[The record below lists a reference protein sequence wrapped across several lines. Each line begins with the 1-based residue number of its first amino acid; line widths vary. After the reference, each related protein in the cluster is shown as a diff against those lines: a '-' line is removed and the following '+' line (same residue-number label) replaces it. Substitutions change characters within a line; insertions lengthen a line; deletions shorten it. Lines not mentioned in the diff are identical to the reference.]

1 MAIDEFVFWGVLVFW
16 RKSAPKKVD
25 ISPLRLRERNRE
37 RFAYANWFVTEGSS
51 PKTFTG
57 ETSAFFFLFFTGG
70 GGVLDWYV
78 YGISNF
84 GEMAGGNAI
93 SKSLC

>member
-1 MAIDEFVFWGVLVFW
+1 MYNGHRRVCFLGGFGFLEKVG
-16 RKSAPKKVD
+16 PKK
-25 ISPLRLRERNRE
+25 SRHFPLRLRERNRE

-70 GGVLDWYV
+70 VLDWYV